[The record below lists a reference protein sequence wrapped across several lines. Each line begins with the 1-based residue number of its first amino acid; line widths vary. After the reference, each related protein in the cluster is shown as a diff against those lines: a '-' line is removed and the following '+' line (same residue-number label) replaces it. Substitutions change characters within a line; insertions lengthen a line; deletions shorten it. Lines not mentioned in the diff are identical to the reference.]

1 MKNFRVGFHF
11 DRRKYRI
18 KKSRST
24 NLFLK
29 ALIIRL
35 SKFDETLN

>member
-1 MKNFRVGFHF
+1 MKNFRVGFYF
-11 DRRKYRI
+11 NRRKYRI
-18 KKSRST
+18 NKSRST

-29 ALIIRL
+29 ALIRL